1 MLVLNVPG
9 LAWGCINIKSTQGD
23 VIGQLQINQTVPA
36 TRTAKKLLG
45 LIATTTTTKHTHFFV
60 VHFFAVVLHDYNVNF
75 LVTRS
80 TEEISHVFPL
90 ALFSLPLI
98 FTTCVCLSIH
108 LQMDGISYRV
118 LSLFLCFSKGQEV
131 NVTINVGLHVLDGC
145 TGGHVIIKFSRFL
158 RLKD

>member
-9 LAWGCINIKSTQGD
+9 LAWGCINIKSTKGD

-45 LIATTTTTKHTHFFV
+45 LIATTKTKHAHFFV
-60 VHFFAVVLHDYNVNF
+60 VHFFAIVLHDYNVNF

-80 TEEISHVFPL
+80 MEEISHVSPL

-108 LQMDGISYRV
+108 RQMDGISYRV

>member
-80 TEEISHVFPL
+80 MEEISHVFPF

-98 FTTCVCLSIH
+98 FTNLCLFINSSSDGWHI
-108 LQMDGISYRV
+108 LQGI
-118 LSLFLCFSKGQEV
+118 
-131 NVTINVGLHVLDGC
+131 
-145 TGGHVIIKFSRFL
+145 IIIFMF
-158 RLKD
+158 

>member
-9 LAWGCINIKSTQGD
+9 LAWGCTNIKSTQGD

-80 TEEISHVFPL
+80 MEEISHVFPL
-90 ALFSLPLI
+90 GFVFIAAHFHHLCLFINSSSDGWHILQGIIII
-98 FTTCVCLSIH
+98 F
-108 LQMDGISYRV
+108 M
-118 LSLFLCFSKGQEV
+118 F
-131 NVTINVGLHVLDGC
+131 
-145 TGGHVIIKFSRFL
+145 
-158 RLKD
+158 